1 MNQEKKLQLQ
11 ENLLNQQQFQLL
23 RQNIVQRKEQ
33 HNQTQ
38 RNKTKKIFVGNLNTR
53 PVVNN
58 IMELFVLTSSWY
70 LRESCNIEMPIT
82 EKTGKSRGFTFI
94 SCPECV
100 SDKLIKFS
108 EIDFFDTS
116 INVEKKLHQQ
126 EKELTK
132 VLQIQKIEDHK

>member
-1 MNQEKKLQLQ
+1 
-11 ENLLNQQQFQLL
+11 
-23 RQNIVQRKEQ
+23 
-33 HNQTQ
+33 
-38 RNKTKKIFVGNLNTR
+38 
-53 PVVNN
+53 
-58 IMELFVLTSSWY
+58 
-70 LRESCNIEMPIT
+70 MPIT